1 MKPAFQLLAS
11 SRMTK
16 LAAGA
21 GVTLVV
27 ISLVLQLPLRWEQ
40 MLGADESVLTSMASV
55 QNFQAN
61 YSDWKAAYERSG
73 GDRYLI
79 LALGWSR
86 GLSTEF
92 TSAKG
97 EAAFDLIDQSVAVEV
112 KGLPEESVAEVWL
125 VDNQPGP
132 QRSVMPEPGDTM
144 VRIGQIKTQSGVG
157 RLQAGLD
164 RETFANFNL
173 DLVVISKADQAPDT
187 GGILFGTPSLFQRL
201 YRSVSN
207 NRLGIP
213 VYPSPK
219 EAAMRAGLGFNLF
232 PTTSQNAESSNSLN
246 FGQLIQEGAEI
257 FFNEKFE
264 GNGRTCGTCH
274 RLENNFTI
282 DPEFI
287 ATLPPDDPLFVAE
300 FTPALNSELNGG
312 RVFENPTLMR
322 QAGLIVE
329 NLDGFDDLSNKFVM
343 RGVPHIL
350 SLRFSLKPSI
360 LDGTTRPPNER
371 TGWSGDGAP
380 GSGTLRDFATG
391 AVTQHFTKTL
401 ARQPGADFRL
411 PNDRELDALEAYQLS
426 VGRPQELALLLTL
439 FKNRDVTAGQGLFLG
454 KGKCNLCHFNAGANI
469 ILTNMNG
476 NFNTGVEDFPSPFAD
491 LGQPLPRDGGFGR
504 TANGDGKGG
513 FGDGTFNTPSLIE
526 AGDTEPLFHNHI
538 SDTLE
543 SAVAFYSG
551 DEFNNSPAGQFI
563 GGINLNDT
571 ENFQVT
577 AFLYVLNV
585 LENIRVVNSLLLKAL
600 ATLNRGTANEIL
612 EIAIAE
618 SDDAVESM
626 ADAKVQQDVVG
637 ILEQA
642 KGRIENAQRTPLGFI
657 RTIEISMALIKLEQ
671 ARSSLILFGI
681 TKQQAESA
689 EQETA
694 PSTYA
699 LFQNFPNPFNPATE
713 IRFQLPEA
721 SHVVVRIFNA
731 LGQEIRRLED
741 RQYEAGVHSVRWD
754 GKNNAGNAVSSGIYI
769 YQLQAVD
776 PLNGTG
782 KFSQVKK
789 MNLLR

>member
-1 MKPAFQLLAS
+1 MKHGFQFLAS

-16 LAAGA
+16 RAAGA

-27 ISLVLQLPLRWEQ
+27 ISLLLQWEQ
-40 MLGADESVLTSMASV
+40 RLSGNESVLTSLGSV

-61 YSDWKAAYERSG
+61 YKDWKAAYEKSG
-73 GDRYLI
+73 GDRYLV

-92 TSAKG
+92 TMAKG
-97 EAAFDLIDQSVAVEV
+97 EAAFDLINQSVAVEV
-112 KGLPEESVAEVWL
+112 KGLPEESITNVWL

-132 QRSVMPEPGDTM
+132 QRSVMPEPGDKM

-157 RLQAGLD
+157 RLQADLN

-173 DLVVISKADQAPDT
+173 DLVVVSKAGQDPGT

-201 YRSVSN
+201 YRSAPN

-232 PTTSQNAESSNSLN
+232 PTPSQNAESSNSLN

-287 ATLPPDDPLFVAE
+287 ATLPKDDPLFVAE

-312 RVFENPTLMR
+312 LVFENPTLMR

-350 SLRFSLKPSI
+350 SLRFSLQPSI
-360 LDGTTRPPNER
+360 LDGTSRPPNQR

-380 GSGTLRDFATG
+380 GGGTLRDFATG

-401 ARQPGADFRL
+401 NRQPGVDFRL
-411 PNDRELDALEAYQLS
+411 PNDHELDALEAYQLS
-426 VGRPQELALLLTL
+426 VGRPQELILPLMI
-439 FKNRDVTAGQGLFLG
+439 FNNRDVRAGQLLFLG
-454 KGKCNLCHFNAGANI
+454 NGKCNLCHFNAGANV
-469 ILTNMNG
+469 ILTNMNA

-504 TANGDGKGG
+504 TPNGDGKGG
-513 FGDGTFNTPSLIE
+513 FGDGSFNTPSIIE
-526 AGDTEPLFHNHI
+526 AGDTEPLFHNSI
-538 SDTLE
+538 SSQLD

-551 DEFNNSPAGQFI
+551 DEFNSSPAGQLI
-563 GGINLNDT
+563 GGIDLNET

-585 LENIRVVNSLLLKAL
+585 LENIRVANSLLLQAL
-600 ATLNRGTANEIL
+600 STLNRGTANEIL

-626 ADAKVQQDVVG
+626 EDAKVQEEVVG

-642 KGRIENAQRTPLGFI
+642 KTRIENAQAARFAII
-657 RTIEISMALIKLEQ
+657 RTIEISRALVNLEQ
-671 ARSSLILFGI
+671 ARSSLILLGI
-681 TKQQAESA
+681 TKQQAEST
-689 EQETA
+689 EQETT

-699 LFQNFPNPFNPATE
+699 LFQNFPNPFNPSTE

-721 SHVVVRIFNA
+721 SHVTVRIFNA
-731 LGQEIRRLED
+731 LGQEIRRLEE
-741 RQYEAGVHSVRWD
+741 RQYEAGMHSVRWD
-754 GKNNAGNAVSSGIYI
+754 GTDNAGNPVSSGVYI